1 MSRPNAPFL
10 IRFSFVVS
18 VVAMLFAGQCLAQD
32 AHPYAKWADEFGI
45 DLNASYDGTRV
56 MEMADGTFE
65 FVEHKAPGKMYTQ
78 VEMGGMS
85 SGVILREDLGVAYL
99 LMPSMGMYK
108 ETSLED
114 GLMQN
119 SNGMSFE
126 SIEQVGREDVLGFP
140 STKYKTRFTDKEG
153 KGAGHFW
160 VTDGG
165 VPIKMDMIYSS
176 SDVEGM
182 RLKMEFVELNMRGQD
197 PAIFELPQGLKPM
210 NFGNM
215 GALGEMFNQGGQQ
228 PQGADA
234 GAGAGAAG
242 ADISSI
248 LGNALQGM
256 TPEQQEAL
264 SGSGLGGLIPGAA
277 QQPQA
282 APAGSG
288 GAAAASSSM
297 SKQLTTDDM
306 TQSVQL
312 HLQYL
317 GIDPGNTS
325 GDLSVDTQIAISEFQ
340 ASKGM
345 KVTGEVSP
353 QLLGILSAA
362 VDSGQ

>member
-1 MSRPNAPFL
+1 MM
-10 IRFSFVVS
+10 
-18 VVAMLFAGQCLAQD
+18 VALLLTGPCLAQE

-56 MEMADGTFE
+56 MEMSEGTFE

-78 VEMGGMS
+78 VDMGGMS
-85 SGVILREDLGVAYL
+85 SGIILREDLGKGYL

-108 ETSLED
+108 ETSLEE
-114 GLMQN
+114 GMMQS
-119 SNGMSFE
+119 SNGLEFQ
-126 SIEQVGREDVLGFP
+126 SIEEAGREEILGFP
-140 STKYKTRFTDKEG
+140 STKYKTRFSDNDG

-165 VPIKMDMIYSS
+165 VPIKMDMIYTSS
-176 SDVEGM
+176 EVEGM
-182 RLKMEFVELNMRGQD
+182 RMKMEFVELNMREQD
-197 PAIFELPQGLKPM
+197 PAIFELPSGLQPM
-210 NFGNM
+210 NIGGM
-215 GALGEMFNQGGQQ
+215 SGLSDIFNQGRQQ
-228 PQGADA
+228 QGGASGDADV
-234 GAGAGAAG
+234 
-242 ADISSI
+242 SSA
-248 LGNALQGM
+248 LGNVLKGM
-256 TPEQQEAL
+256 SPEQQEAL
-264 SGSGLGGLIPGAA
+264 SGAGLGNLIPGGSQ

-288 GAAAASSSM
+288 GGASSNSGM

-325 GDLSVDTQIAISEFQ
+325 GEMSVDTQIAISEFQ

-345 KVTGEVSP
+345 PVTGEVSP
-353 QLLGILSAA
+353 QLLGILSAE

>member
-1 MSRPNAPFL
+1 MRISVRPGWPGKLMIAA
-10 IRFSFVVS
+10 
-18 VVAMLFAGQCLAQD
+18 VAMVLAIP
-32 AHPYAKWADEFGI
+32 AVASHPYQEWADEFGI

-56 MEMADGTFE
+56 MEMADGSFE

-78 VEMGGMS
+78 IEMQGMS
-85 SGVILREDLGVAYL
+85 SGVILREDLGKGFL

-108 ETSLED
+108 EISLDEAMTQSANE
-114 GLMQN
+114 MQ
-119 SNGMSFE
+119 FE
-126 SIEQVGREDVLGFP
+126 SIEEVGREEVLGFP
-140 STKYKTRFTDKEG
+140 STKFKTRFTDKEG

-165 VPIKMDMIYSS
+165 VPIKMDMIYTSEE
-176 SDVEGM
+176 VEGM
-182 RLKMEFVELNMRGQD
+182 RLTMEFIELNMRDQD
-197 PAIFELPQGLKPM
+197 PAIFELPEGLSPM
-210 NFGNM
+210 NFGGM
-215 GALGEMFNQGGQQ
+215 EALGSMFNQGGQQ
-228 PQGADA
+228 GEGGQQAAA
-234 GAGAGAAG
+234 GAG
-242 ADISSI
+242 DLSSM

-264 SGSGLGGLIPGAA
+264 SGAGLGSLIPGGA

-282 APAGSG
+282 APAGS
-288 GAAAASSSM
+288 APAASAQM

-325 GDLSVDTQIAISEFQ
+325 GEMSVDTQIAISEFQ

-345 KVTGEVSP
+345 QVTGEVSP
-353 QLLGILSAA
+353 QLLGILSAE

>member
-1 MSRPNAPFL
+1 MNRPKQRFL
-10 IRFSFVVS
+10 LRFSYLVFA
-18 VVAMLFAGQCLAQD
+18 VALLLTGPCLAQD

-56 MEMADGTFE
+56 MEMAEGTFE

-78 VEMGGMS
+78 VDMGGMS
-85 SGVILREDLGVAYL
+85 SGIILREDLGKGYL

-108 ETSLED
+108 ETSLDE
-114 GLMQN
+114 GMMQT
-119 SNGMSFE
+119 SNGLEFQ
-126 SIEQVGREDVLGFP
+126 SIEEVGREDVLGFP
-140 STKYKTRFTDKEG
+140 STKYKTRFSDNDG

-165 VPIKMDMIYSS
+165 VPIKMDMIYTS

-182 RLKMEFVELNMRGQD
+182 RLKMEFVELNMREQD
-197 PAIFELPQGLKPM
+197 PAIFELPSGMQPMSLGGMSGLSDI
-210 NFGNM
+210 
-215 GALGEMFNQGGQQ
+215 FNQGGQQ
-228 PQGADA
+228 QGGASGDADA
-234 GAGAGAAG
+234 
-242 ADISSI
+242 SSA
-248 LGNALQGM
+248 LGNALQG
-256 TPEQQEAL
+256 
-264 SGSGLGGLIPGAA
+264 LIPGNSQ

-288 GAAAASSSM
+288 GGAPSSSGM

-325 GDLSVDTQIAISEFQ
+325 GEMSVDTQIAISEFQ

-345 KVTGEVSP
+345 AVTGEVSP
-353 QLLGILSAA
+353 QLLGILSAE